1 MVLAFTEEGKPKPI
15 ANSHKKEQ
23 TRGPR
28 MALNPPFHSGP
39 RDLNSPSGLTVQV
52 NANGSI
58 RRMTHGR
65 ILLNLFLGNEV
76 EGGPANIYL
85 RRLGDEAA
93 AVPLLGPHSCSA
105 VRCDKG
111 RLTLTGDWRGL
122 HFMASMVLAESTPAW
137 FWHVTLENQGR
148 KAETLDLIYVQDLAL
163 ADYDEVRLNEYYVSQ
178 YVDHVALSHL
188 ERGFVLA
195 SRQNQSMGGQNPWCL
210 TGSLGRGVSFATDAL
225 QVYGPASRKDRT
237 PTAIIHGLPR
247 VRRQH
252 EHSMAAIQDAPLR
265 LEPGERAERGFFGWF
280 EEDHAAATSSAD
292 LAFVDLALALPE
304 ALHRWP
310 ALGDEAMAPAPTLF
324 SAAPLLDAL
333 ELTETENA
341 GLFGETLREVER
353 ESGRLLSFFAGDRSH
368 VALKAKEV
376 EVLRPHGHI
385 LRTGG
390 GLVADESALT
400 STVWMS
406 GVFNSMLTQGHV
418 SINRFLSTT
427 HGYLSLFRSHGQR
440 LFIDIGDG
448 WRLLD
453 APSAFEMAPEAC
465 RWFYK
470 HDAGLIRIESRALTA
485 RHELR
490 LSIEVLS
497 GPPVRCLV
505 SNHIAINGDDGAD
518 ETSLSYIRDGD
529 GVFVRPVPDSDV
541 GRRFPDG
548 GFRIDPA
555 PGAAIQRLAGDEAL
569 FLDGISRNQPF
580 LCLITAPATST
591 GFRLTGCLIPAPERT
606 GVETDKYWT
615 DMQAGLRIHAP
626 RSSLLAGDVVR
637 LQEILPWFAHN
648 ALVHYLAPRGLEQ
661 YSGGGWGV
669 RDVCQGPVELLLA
682 LGRFEAVRDLLI
694 RVFKQQNPDGD
705 WPQWFMFF
713 ERERNIRAGDS
724 HDDIV
729 LWPVLALAQ
738 YLAAS
743 GDTSLLDEAAPYF
756 SEREEGAER
765 ETIRQ
770 HVKRA
775 LAVMRRRLIPGTHLA
790 AYGNGDWNDSLQ
802 PAEPAMREK
811 LCSAWTVT
819 LHYQTLTALANA
831 FRRLGSIEP
840 VADLEA
846 LAKGV
851 LEDFQGLLIADGV
864 LAGLAYVHGDGCVN
878 HLLHP
883 RDTATG
889 LSYSLL
895 AMVHAIINGLF
906 TPEQARKHLS
916 LIQRHLLGPDGARLF
931 DWPMEYSGGLKK
943 FFQRAETSA
952 FFGREI
958 GLMYTHAHLRYAEA
972 CWRYGAVESFFRAL
986 CLANPIGVRSLAPPA
1001 TLRQANCYYSSSDAA
1016 FDDRYDAY
1024 DRYELAIAGM
1034 IPLDGGWR
1042 IYSSGAGIGV
1052 RLILCSFL
1060 GLRIEKS
1067 ALVIDP
1073 AIPPSLD
1080 GLRVGLE
1087 MAGHSFEV
1095 TYRIGSAGCG
1105 AVAVNLNGVDLRF
1118 TRRENPYRLGAAEVP
1133 MEMVLERLT
1142 DGVNRLSI
1150 ELG

>member
-1 MVLAFTEEGKPKPI
+1 M
-15 ANSHKKEQ
+15 
-23 TRGPR
+23 
-28 MALNPPFHSGP
+28 
-39 RDLNSPSGLTVQV
+39 QV

-93 AVPLLGPHSCSA
+93 AVPLLGPRSSSAVSA
-105 VRCDKG
+105 VRRANG
-111 RLTLTGDWRGL
+111 SLTLSGDWRGL
-122 HFMASMVLAESTPAW
+122 RFKASMVLAESAPAW
-137 FWHVTLENQGR
+137 FWHVALENQSG

-163 ADYDEVRLNEYYVSQ
+163 ADYGEVRLNEYYVSQ
-178 YVDHVALSHL
+178 YVDHAPLSHP

-195 SRQNQSMGGQNPWCL
+195 SRQNQSIGGCNPWCVI
-210 TGSLGRGVSFATDAL
+210 GSLGRGVSFATDAL
-225 QVYGPASRKDRT
+225 QVHGLASRKGQA
-237 PTAIIHGLPR
+237 PTAIIHGLPGA
-247 VRRQH
+247 RRQH
-252 EHSMAAIQDAPLR
+252 EHSTAAIQDAQLR

-280 EEDHAAATSSAD
+280 EEDHAAATSPGD

-304 ALHRWP
+304 ALPRCSDQR
-310 ALGDEAMAPAPTLF
+310 DEAMTPAPSLF
-324 SAAPLLDAL
+324 STAPLLDAL
-333 ELTETENA
+333 ELTETEIA

-353 ESGRLLSFFAGDRSH
+353 ESGHLLSFFAGDRSH

-427 HGYLSLFRSHGQR
+427 HGYFSLFRSHGQR

-490 LSIEVLS
+490 QSSEVLS
-497 GPPVRCLV
+497 GPPVRCHL
-505 SNHIAINGDDGAD
+505 SNHAAINGDDGAD
-518 ETSLSYIRDGD
+518 EASLSYAQDGS
-529 GVFVRPVPDSDV
+529 GVLVRPHPDSDV
-541 GRRFPDG
+541 GRRFPSG
-548 GFRIDPA
+548 GFRIDLM
-555 PGAAIQRLAGDEAL
+555 PGTAIERLAGDEML
-569 FLDGISRNQPF
+569 FLDGLSRNQPF
-580 LCLITAPATST
+580 LCLITKAATSV
-591 GFRLTGCLIPAPERT
+591 GFRITGCLVPADART
-606 GVETDKYWT
+606 GIDTDQYWT
-615 DMQAGLRIHAP
+615 ALKAGLRVYAP
-626 RSSLLAGDVVR
+626 GSSPLAGEVAR

-648 ALVHYLAPRGLEQ
+648 ALIHYLAPRGLEQ
-661 YSGGGWGV
+661 YSGGGWGT
-669 RDVCQGPVELLLA
+669 RDVCQGPVEMMLA
-682 LGRFEAVRDLLI
+682 LGQFESLRNLLI

-724 HDDIV
+724 HGDIV
-729 LWPVLALAQ
+729 FWPVLALAQ
-738 YLAAS
+738 YLAACEDAS
-743 GDTSLLDEAAPYF
+743 ILDEAAPYF
-756 SEREEGAER
+756 SEREEEAER
-765 ETIRQ
+765 ETIGQ

-775 LAVMRRRLIPGTHLA
+775 LAVMRNRLIPGAHLV

-802 PAEPAMREK
+802 PADPAMREK

-819 LHYQTLTALANA
+819 LHYQTLTALAGA
-831 FRRLGSIEP
+831 FRRLSSIEP

-846 LAKGV
+846 QAKRV
-851 LEDFQGLLIADGV
+851 LEDFQRLLIADGV
-864 LAGLAYVHGDGCVN
+864 LAGLAHFRGDGCIN
-878 HLLHP
+878 FMLHP

-895 AMVHAIINGLF
+895 AIVHAIINGLF

-916 LIQRHLLGPDGARLF
+916 VIERHLLGPDGAKLF
-931 DWPMEYSGGLKK
+931 DWPIEYNGGLQKH
-943 FFQRAETSA
+943 FQRAETSS

-986 CLANPIGVRSLAPPA
+986 CLANPIGVRSLAPSA

-1016 FDDRYDAY
+1016 FADRYDAY
-1024 DRYELAIAGM
+1024 DQYDQAIRGM

-1060 GLRIEKS
+1060 GLRQEKS
-1067 ALVIDP
+1067 ALVLDP

-1080 GLRVGLE
+1080 GLSVELE
-1087 MAGHSFEV
+1087 LAGHSFEV
-1095 TYRIGSAGCG
+1095 TYHVRSAGCG
-1105 AVAVNLNGVDLRF
+1105 PIAVNLNGVDLCF
-1118 TRRENPYRLGAAEVP
+1118 TRGENPYRTGAAEVP
-1133 MEMVLERLT
+1133 MAMVRERLT
-1142 DGVNRLSI
+1142 NGANRLSI